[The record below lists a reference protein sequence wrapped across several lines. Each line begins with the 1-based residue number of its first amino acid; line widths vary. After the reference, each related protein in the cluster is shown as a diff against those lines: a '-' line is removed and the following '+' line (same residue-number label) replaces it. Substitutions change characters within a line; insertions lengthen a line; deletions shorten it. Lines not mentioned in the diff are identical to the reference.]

1 MREGELK
8 DAWIQTR
15 AARSVA
21 LLEEALREVLKE
33 HRPADQFL
41 SRVFR
46 QDRRI
51 GGRDRRLYSN
61 LIFAVFRWY
70 GPLRKYS
77 PEPAFLLAGAAAA
90 EKIDLPETVIFLNQ
104 TGLEESCRGDI
115 FTPETPIAR
124 LNAFL
129 RLKGFSADISSR
141 ECLPEWIYPHLDFE
155 PSEDFLALQQSRPP
169 VWLRVQRTTAEA
181 VTDSLR
187 EPNIEAVPDDHIAAA
202 LRIDSPVNLPELDA
216 FKQGWI
222 EVQDLS
228 SQCIGLVC
236 APQEGQCWWDAC
248 AGGGGKSLHLASLMN
263 GKGTVTASD
272 IRGRKLE
279 ELRQRAKR
287 AGFSNIRTREWDGTA
302 LPVGENSCDGVLI
315 DAPCSSSGRW
325 RRNPES
331 RWILTEERVAEL
343 TAVQKKLLDSASKAV
358 KPGGVLVYATC
369 SLLRD
374 ENRLNIETFLS
385 SHPEFTLEEFV
396 HPLTGGMTPGYIQI
410 LPEDGD
416 CDASFITR
424 FRKGKRP

>member
-8 DAWIQTR
+8 DAWIRTR
-15 AARSVA
+15 AARSVS

-46 QDRRI
+46 QDHRI

-77 PEPAFLLAGAAAA
+77 SDPVFLLAGAAAA
-90 EKIDLPETVIFLNQ
+90 EKIDLPETAVFVNQ
-104 TGLEESCRGDI
+104 TGLEETCRVEI
-115 FTPETPIAR
+115 FTPETPVAR

-129 RLKGFSADISSR
+129 RLKGFSAEISSR
-141 ECLPEWIYPHLDFE
+141 ESLPEWIYSHLDFE
-155 PSEDFLALQQSRPP
+155 PDENFLSLQQSRPP
-169 VWLRVQRTTAEA
+169 LWLRVQRKTVDE
-181 VTDSLR
+181 VIESLR
-187 EPNIEAVPDDHIAAA
+187 RQNIEAVPDARIAAV
-202 LRIDSPVNLPELDA
+202 LRIGSPVNLPELDA

-263 GKGTVTASD
+263 GKGTITASD
-272 IRGRKLE
+272 VRGRKLE

-302 LPVGENSCDGVLI
+302 LPVGKNSCDGVLV

-358 KPGGVLVYATC
+358 RPGGVLVYATC

-374 ENRLNIETFLS
+374 ENRLNIEAFLS
-385 SHPEFTLEEFV
+385 SHPEFTLEGFV
-396 HPLTGGMTPGYIQI
+396 HPLTGEMTPGYVQI

-416 CDASFITR
+416 CDAAFITR
-424 FRKGKRP
+424 FRKGKRI